1 MIKRKKL
8 IRKRRIIAP
17 EQQHLSYNWGF
28 DSGFNIGFSKG
39 FELGLEKG
47 GWALANP
54 FEGTSIIIPSFNQ
67 VGYLKDCIESIERY
81 TPEPH
86 EIIVVDNGSTDG
98 TADYLRSLSG
108 GAVRHKI
115 SEQNLGFAGGVNQGL
130 MMARGSRL
138 LFLNNDTIATEGWLS
153 NLLAC
158 LHSND
163 KFGLV
168 GPVTNY
174 ISGDQLIETTY
185 SSLDEMHHFAKSL
198 NRSDSEKW
206 KTTGRLT
213 GFCVLMTRDVFR
225 RLGYLDE
232 GFEIGNCEDDDYGFR
247 ARLLGLELIIAHD
260 TFIHHVGSTTIK
272 TLTPEQFNEVYS
284 RNLAFYSSKWGE
296 THSLLQETLH
306 LWDGSPT
313 RMNDLYPTHVIV
325 QGTGANMYWIEQG
338 KRFPLPLDIQ
348 LPATRLAQVD
358 IKNWPLGD
366 PLNHVEIAG
375 RLAATSGRQLEGGML
390 ADGALVQ
397 TADGKHY
404 QCKSGILHR
413 ISTDWALQVW
423 NLSGRTIHPIT
434 DAAKSAYREGLPII
448 APPVIKAHNI

>member
-1 MIKRKKL
+1 
-8 IRKRRIIAP
+8 
-17 EQQHLSYNWGF
+17 
-28 DSGFNIGFSKG
+28 
-39 FELGLEKG
+39 LGLEKG
-47 GWALANP
+47 GWAQVNLI
-54 FEGTSIIIPSFNQ
+54 EGTSIVIPTYNQ
-67 VGYLKDCIESIERY
+67 LNYLKDCIESIERY

-98 TADYLRSLSG
+98 TAEYLRSLPG
-108 GAVRHKI
+108 NAVRHTI
-115 SEQNLGFAGGVNQGL
+115 SEHNLGFAGGVNQGL
-130 MMARGSRL
+130 MMARGTRL

-163 KFGLV
+163 RFGLV

-174 ISGDQLIETTY
+174 ISGDQLIETSY
-185 SSLDEMHHFAKSL
+185 KSLEEMHQFAKTL
-198 NRSDSEKW
+198 NRSNSDKW
-206 KTTGRLT
+206 KATGRLT

-247 ARLLGLELIIAHD
+247 ARLLGLDLIIAHD

-272 TLTPEQFNEVYS
+272 TLSAEQFNEVYS

-296 THSLLQETLH
+296 THSLLNETLS

-313 RMNDLYPTHVIV
+313 RMNDLYPTHVVV
-325 QGTGANMYWIEQG
+325 QGTGMTMYWIEQG
-338 KRFPLPLDIQ
+338 MRFPLSSDQPIA
-348 LPATRLAQVD
+348 ATRLAQVD

-366 PLNHVEIAG
+366 PLTLNQLTD
-375 RLAATSGRQLEGGML
+375 RLAAAAVRPPKGGAFAEGS
-390 ADGALVQ
+390 LVQ
-397 TADGKHY
+397 TADGKQY
-404 QCKSGILHR
+404 QLIGGILHR
-413 ISTDWALQVW
+413 ISTDWALRVW
-423 NLSGRTIHPIT
+423 NLGGRIIHSIT
-434 DAAKSAYREGLPII
+434 DTEKAAYQEGLPII